1 MNPIEK
7 EIHTLWERA
16 GKISGGRNG
25 QEGKGGGLPSRPVK
39 ASSMMSE
46 KPSETAVGGMK
57 FIRKQYMP
65 T

>member
-25 QEGKGGGLPSRPVK
+25 QEGKGGAAFKTGEGIVYD
-39 ASSMMSE
+39 
-46 KPSETAVGGMK
+46 
-57 FIRKQYMP
+57 IRK